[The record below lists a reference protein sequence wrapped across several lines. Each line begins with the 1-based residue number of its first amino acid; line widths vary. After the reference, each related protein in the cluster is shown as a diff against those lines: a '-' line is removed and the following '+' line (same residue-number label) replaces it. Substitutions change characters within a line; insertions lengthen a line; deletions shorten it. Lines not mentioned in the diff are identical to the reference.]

1 MYHDIAL
8 SAFRYLGCRSFEEVD
23 RMTMSEF
30 ELRMIAFNLAEVDEE
45 RKRHEL
51 AYLNV
56 KAQATNEKRVAEV
69 LAANQPQRTKLNEW
83 KKTQLATVA
92 ERLRRYREGR
102 RVDGE

>member
-8 SAFRYLGCRSFEEVD
+8 SAFRYLGCHSFEEVD

-56 KAQATNEKRVAEV
+56 KAQATN
-69 LAANQPQRTKLNEW
+69 NQPQRTKLNER

>member
-23 RMTMSEF
+23 QMTMSEF

-56 KAQATNEKRVAEV
+56 KAQATNKKENPFLKALKV
-69 LAANQPQRTKLNEW
+69 L
-83 KKTQLATVA
+83 
-92 ERLRRYREGR
+92 
-102 RVDGE
+102 

>member
-8 SAFRYLGCRSFEEVD
+8 SAFRYLGCHSFEEVD

-45 RKRHEL
+45 RK
-51 AYLNV
+51 
-56 KAQATNEKRVAEV
+56 
-69 LAANQPQRTKLNEW
+69 
-83 KKTQLATVA
+83 KTQLATVA